1 MSDPYE
7 PPLGD
12 EVALALSADPYQRPP
27 GNQVGIEM
35 VEGFVPTNPNQYLFP
50 APILAPAIGTHK
62 AWNFHTY
69 IQAQGAS
76 YAAIGS
82 HSAQLYTRYIGLNTR
97 GIPPGGYGTPSVVNF
112 NKQAFPPGFNAG
124 AYGSAVVFNLRQ
136 YVRPLGMAT
145 AAYGTAYVQGGVK
158 YATPGGMLGTAF
170 GGAVVINT
178 TANQYAYPFGIATP
192 GIGSAS
198 VSPRSLRPF
207 GFAGGIGSPI
217 VQRNPAPAG
226 FSTMALGTPA
236 IEYRTKYL
244 APYGFAYTEEGY
256 PRVFDP
262 TRKLF
267 PPSVAQAG
275 IFGDTAIANRSLV
288 IRTAGGDFLE
298 MAGWA
303 TVESNRRAITA
314 PGMLATAFGT
324 LLIANKSPSI
334 APPGINS
341 LAGPAGV
348 GIGYSVRYIT
358 PGGNN
363 SMRIGSPTLT
373 KTPSLA
379 PVGFAG
385 AAGVPTIWHRIRTV
399 EASGSNMQRLGTA
412 SVWFRYRFI
421 PTQGFAASVFGLQKI
436 EHGRRTLL
444 AVGAQHAAYGLPLVT
459 NADRTIAPASIY
471 ENFAAGHM
479 VGGLRFLGPVGFDAA
494 RFGSRI
500 IPEIQQVYPLGF
512 TGLYGLP
519 LIFNFRKLVAPT
531 GITTGVQPADRW
543 GTARAWNLRQYVSMA
558 FDPDSGL
565 NPPAW
570 PQWTKIENRTRTVRT
585 AGHSSLRIGDS
596 QIDNKARPLHPGGIP
611 AASMPESY
619 KAGLV
624 AYRVRSFSM
633 EGIEAPY
640 MPTWANVRN
649 AAAVLKPSG
658 SVATL
663 FGNST
668 LENTRRA
675 IDRIGGFDSAWYG
688 YPMVAPRV
696 RTLEF
701 ESRYTIAPPI
711 IRMPSVKL
719 YTRYVEPLGYESAG
733 IGWASLVIYRAT
745 ITPRWTLQNLYGT
758 PDVRN
763 VTPELRTRG
772 RASDEYG
779 DALVRLQ
786 WRPVAPDGT
795 LTQLFGRAIIA
806 DRDRVMTV
814 TGFRAGVAGD
824 KHVVIRTGAPP
835 YSMQTINLDV
845 ELFNGAV
852 VKAGQGIPVP
862 LNIVGDQVAR
872 PIINQQ
878 VIYVEQIDPM
888 TRFGSPMVKA
898 NSIRVE
904 PGYFDLLMGEPFVSL
919 RVRRLHVTEYPDK
932 DVPQPERPRL
942 SPHTIYAVM
951 DAPQQ
956 AKQNHPQPA
965 QPLHYVDGLGRQPGV
980 IFGRP
985 DVSLRHRV
993 IYPGSQPWQWI
1004 QPGYGNATL
1013 HLMRHYVRPTGFST
1027 YRAGWHTI
1035 PGTQTAE
1042 QFNSVLASAYGFPKI
1057 WHYVPPGPRTV
1068 RPSGVL
1074 GTQFGASRIE
1084 LFHRQLWP
1092 SGHYATLMGTRN
1104 PSDSPYMWQGLRVG
1118 PLMPTIPTGTQ
1129 MDKYGQAWI
1138 SYRVRGVEAA
1148 GFDAFLCEYDLKAF
1162 DKRMRVTRPKPII
1175 VPRAVAP
1182 VGILASEF
1190 SASDVRHGIHFIRPD
1205 GNSDQYRKGAF

>member
-1 MSDPYE
+1 MSSPYE

-12 EVALALSADPYQRPP
+12 KVALTLGAGHYQRPP
-27 GNQVGIEM
+27 GNEAAVEM
-35 VEGFVPTNPNQYLFP
+35 VEGFVPTNPRQYLYP
-50 APILAPAIGTHK
+50 ESILAPAIGTHK
-62 AWNFHTY
+62 AWNFNTY
-69 IQAQGAS
+69 VQAQGAS

-97 GIPPGGYGTPSVVNF
+97 GIAPGGYGTPSVVNF

-136 YVRPLGMAT
+136 YVRPFGMAT

-158 YATPGGMLGTAF
+158 YVTPGGMLGTAF

-267 PPSVAQAG
+267 PSSVLQAG
-275 IFGDTAIANRSLV
+275 IFGDTAIVNRSMFV
-288 IRTAGGDFLE
+288 RPPGIDALE

-303 TVESNRRAITA
+303 TVESNRRAIVV
-314 PGMLATAFGT
+314 PGAAAAGYGVLQ
-324 LLIANKSPSI
+324 IANKSPSI
-334 APPGINS
+334 APAGINS

-385 AAGVPTIWHRIRTV
+385 AAGVPTIWHRIRTM

-519 LIFNFRKLVAPT
+519 LIFNFRKLVAPA

-543 GTARAWNLRQYVSMA
+543 GTARAWNLRQYVAMSY
-558 FDPDSGL
+558 DPDSAL

-570 PQWTKIENRTRTVRT
+570 PQWTKIENRTREIRIS
-585 AGHSSLRIGDS
+585 GHLSSRIGDH
-596 QIDNKARPLHPGGIP
+596 QADNAARPLYAEGIAAP
-611 AASMPESY
+611 ATPASYE
-619 KAGLV
+619 AGMV
-624 AYRVRSFSM
+624 AFRVRPFRL
-633 EGIEAPY
+633 EGIEPPY
-640 MPTWANVRN
+640 LSTWASVRN
-649 AAAVLKPSG
+649 AAAVLKPFG

-663 FGNST
+663 WGIPAA
-668 LENTRRA
+668 ENTRRNFE
-675 IDRIGGFDSAWYG
+675 RIGGFDSAWYG
-688 YPMVAPRV
+688 YPMVAERV
-696 RTLEF
+696 RTLSF
-701 ESRYTIAPPI
+701 EGRYTIGAPVIPL
-711 IRMPSVKL
+711 PEVKL
-719 YTRYVEPLGYESAG
+719 HTRYVDGVGYDASG
-733 IGWASLVIYRAT
+733 IGWASLSIHWT
-745 ITPRWTLQNLYGT
+745 LITPRWTLQNLYGI
-758 PDVRN
+758 PAVRN

-772 RASDEYG
+772 RASDEFG
-779 DALVRLQ
+779 DAFVRLE
-786 WRPVAPDGT
+786 WRPVAPDGA
-795 LTQLFGRAIIA
+795 LTQLFGKTIIA
-806 DRDRVMTV
+806 FRDRTV
-814 TGFRAGVAGD
+814 SVAGLRAWAFGD
-824 KHVVIRTGAPP
+824 KLTVVKTGAPP
-835 YSMQTINLDV
+835 YSMQTINLDA
-845 ELFNGAV
+845 EYFNGAV
-852 VKAGQGIPVP
+852 VKAGQGIPPPRDGQGRQVP
-862 LNIVGDQVAR
+862 L

-878 VIYVEQIDPM
+878 VVYVRQEDPA
-888 TRFGSPMVKA
+888 TRYGNHRVTA

-904 PGYFDLLMGEPFVSL
+904 PGIGEYLMGEPFVAL
-919 RVRRLHVTEYPDK
+919 KVRELKVDEF
-932 DVPQPERPRL
+932 PQGQVFHPAKPRL
-942 SPHTIYAVM
+942 SPHTIYAVVE
-951 DAPQQ
+951 APQQ
-956 AKQNHPQPA
+956 AIRNHPVPGI
-965 QPLHYVDGLGRQPGV
+965 LHYVDGYNRQPGA
-980 IFGRP
+980 IFGRAE
-985 DVSLRHRV
+985 VTLQHRV
-993 IYPGSQPWQWI
+993 INARYFANEWI
-1004 QPGYGNATL
+1004 LPGYGRPTL
-1013 HLMRHYVRPTGFST
+1013 QLKRHYITPTGFT
-1027 YRAGWHTI
+1027 TFRAGWHTV
-1035 PGTQTAE
+1035 PGPQTVTQ
-1042 QFNSVLASAYGFPKI
+1042 FDSAMMSLYGAAKVER
-1057 WHYVPPGPRTV
+1057 YVPPGPRTV
-1068 RPSGVL
+1068 KPVGL
-1074 GTQFGASRIE
+1074 NAQMFGANQID
-1084 LFHRQLWP
+1084 LFHREVKPQ
-1092 SGHYATLMGTRN
+1092 GHYATLMGTRK
-1104 PSDSPYMWQGLRVG
+1104 SGDSPYMWQGLRVG
-1118 PLMPTIPTGTQ
+1118 PLMPTIPSGAQT
-1129 MDKYGQAWI
+1129 DLYGEPWV
-1138 SYRVRGVEAA
+1138 SFRVRDVAMQ
-1148 GFDAFLCEYDLKAF
+1148 GFDAFLSEYDLEAF
-1162 DKRMRVTRPKPII
+1162 DKRMRVTRSE
-1175 VPRAVAP
+1175 AVRPSRSIAP
-1182 VGILASEF
+1182 VGILATDF
-1190 SASDVRHGIHFIRPD
+1190 AASDVKPGIHFIRPD
-1205 GNSDQYRKGAF
+1205 GNADQYRKGAF